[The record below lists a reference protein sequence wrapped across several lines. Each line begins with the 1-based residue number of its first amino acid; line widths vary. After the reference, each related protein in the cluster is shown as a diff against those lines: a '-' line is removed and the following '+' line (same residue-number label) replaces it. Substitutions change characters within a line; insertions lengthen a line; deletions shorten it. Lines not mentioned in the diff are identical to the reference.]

1 MTERSWVSGEQ
12 HTITALLD
20 RRLAD
25 DPDSQYLDV
34 CGTTFTAAE
43 VNTTASRLA
52 NALRELG
59 VRPGDRVANLIENS
73 PEALL
78 VVVGRDPRRRRSRC
92 RSTPRTRASTSAISS
107 ATPARGS

>member
-34 CGTTFTAAE
+34 CGATFTAAE
-43 VNTTASRLA
+43 VNTTASKLA
-52 NALRELG
+52 NALGELG

-73 PEALL
+73 PEAMLAWWGAI
-78 VVVGRDPRRRRSRC
+78 VGGSIAVPINTAYKG
-92 RSTPRTRASTSAISS
+92 STFAISS